1 MLTAVEFNN
10 QVLRDAAEIGKVG
23 TNPTNPVL
31 SAGFESATALGSEV
45 RPQLPLFVRRGT
57 KTSLERADLHLQN

>member
-23 TNPTNPVL
+23 TNPVL
-31 SAGFESATALGSEV
+31 PAEFKPATALGSQV
-45 RPQLPLFVRRGT
+45 CPQLALLVSQLGT
-57 KTSLERADLHLQN
+57 KTPGLDRADFPLRNS

>member
-23 TNPTNPVL
+23 TNPVL
-31 SAGFESATALGSEV
+31 PSEFESATALGSEV
-45 RPQLPLFVRRGT
+45 RPQLPLLVSRFGT
-57 KTSLERADLHLQN
+57 KMPASIAQ